1 MSYAHFLQFLSRF
14 LSVIQCITMYYI
26 LNFLYYNVLQCITK
40 CITLYYSPFL
50 GYVIQRITL
59 YYIVLQWLIQQ
70 SDWEFCTLEMSKKKT
85 EKYHLF
91 FLFYVLDFY
100 ESVRYDVRVKRWILY
115 DQYKRHKF

>member
-14 LSVIQCITMYYI
+14 LSVIQCITMYYKM
-26 LNFLYYNVLQCITK
+26 YYIVLQR
-40 CITLYYSPFL
+40 ITLYYSPFL

-85 EKYHLF
+85 E
-91 FLFYVLDFY
+91 
-100 ESVRYDVRVKRWILY
+100 
-115 DQYKRHKF
+115 